1 MMKIMEFNCIAFVR
15 TSSDFSYFCFVFYQ
29 VKRNVYDLTSI
40 PVRHQ
45 LWEGWPP
52 SATDDSVSSFG
63 SHFISSYKQLIL
75 LGFLVGITQ

>member
-1 MMKIMEFNCIAFVR
+1 MKMIVCLYTFDG
-15 TSSDFSYFCFVFYQ
+15 TSPDFLFQ

-63 SHFISSYKQLIL
+63 SCFISSYKQLIL
-75 LGFLVGITQ
+75 AVF

>member
-1 MMKIMEFNCIAFVR
+1 MMKIMQSGCIPFVR
-15 TSSDFSYFCFVFYQ
+15 ASSNFYFFLNQ

-52 SATDDSVSSFG
+52 SATDDSVSGFG
-63 SHFISSYKQLIL
+63 CHFISSYK
-75 LGFLVGITQ
+75 